1 MRGILAMLL
10 VLVGG
15 AATAQQSDLG
25 LTVGKAIEMRDT
37 PELTDERISLDV
49 GIQGALY
56 QLGWVNLHLREV
68 RHQQAIYCPP
78 KGLFLTSDEVISIL
92 KDAVARDPA
101 VSVQPFGYAL
111 ILQLERVFPCPR
123 GK

>member
-37 PELTDERISLDV
+37 PELTDEKSLSTS
-49 GIQGALY
+49 AF
-56 QLGWVNLHLREV
+56 
-68 RHQQAIYCPP
+68 
-78 KGLFLTSDEVISIL
+78 KGLFINWV
-92 KDAVARDPA
+92 
-101 VSVQPFGYAL
+101 G
-111 ILQLERVFPCPR
+111 
-123 GK
+123 